1 MKRINKEKMFMVMV
15 LLLAAGLLLGFASGV
30 RPASAAEENVERYT
44 IFGSLEG
51 YDVVVSGEHVYD
63 GQTLGVGTR
72 FSTNEN
78 CRITKIRK
86 YFGQEEH
93 GTFVAAIWS
102 GETGELVS
110 SYEWTVES
118 GKNGWE
124 ELVLP
129 EPLEIDAGAEYVV
142 EIDNTKESPYYVYV
156 RGYFE
161 NTDIAFF
168 DISGGNS
175 VFTEHVGEMPLNAM
189 GANANFLVD
198 VEVEYSRPVP
208 TATAVPTEEPA
219 ATEEPVAT
227 VASTTTETVTDAPK
241 TAEGTAKPVDN
252 VKSGNALPI
261 IITAVCAAIV
271 IAVVI
276 AIVAMKKRKND

>member
-1 MKRINKEKMFMVMV
+1 MKRISKEKMFMVMA
-15 LLLAAGLLLGFASGV
+15 LMLTAGLLLGLVSGA

-102 GETGELVS
+102 GETGELVR

-124 ELVLP
+124 ELVLS

-219 ATEEPVAT
+219 ATEEPVKAT
-227 VASTTTETVTDAPK
+227 DVPVATEAATDAAKP
-241 TAEGTAKPVDN
+241 AEGTAKPVEKDN
-252 VKSGNALPI
+252 SGNALPI

-271 IAVVI
+271 VAVVI
-276 AIVAMKKRKND
+276 SIVVMKKRKK